1 MFPGHFPFAQSAM
14 NAGAVTDGRGAD
26 LHFAGQHDVIS
37 HDRIAMINV
46 IALTQLA
53 FLTLGVVL
61 SRILYR
67 ATGNTTTTAYTRIV
81 IDQWYLLFAAPVIWI
96 GFALL
101 ATRIN
106 RTPLTP
112 GTARAIGVALA
123 MACFA
128 FFVSS
133 TFVSFR

>member
-1 MFPGHFPFAQSAM
+1 MHFEGH
-14 NAGAVTDGRGAD
+14 
-26 LHFAGQHDVIS
+26 HDVII

-46 IALTQLA
+46 IALTQFA

-81 IDQWYLLFAAPVIWI
+81 IDQWYLLFAVPVIWI

-106 RTPLTP
+106 RIPLTL

>member
-1 MFPGHFPFAQSAM
+1 MNLERAVSRV
-14 NAGAVTDGRGAD
+14 NAGTVNYGCGAD
-26 LHFAGQHDVIS
+26 LHFAGDHAVIS

-67 ATGNTTTTAYTRIV
+67 ATGNATATTYSRIV

-101 ATRIN
+101 AARIN